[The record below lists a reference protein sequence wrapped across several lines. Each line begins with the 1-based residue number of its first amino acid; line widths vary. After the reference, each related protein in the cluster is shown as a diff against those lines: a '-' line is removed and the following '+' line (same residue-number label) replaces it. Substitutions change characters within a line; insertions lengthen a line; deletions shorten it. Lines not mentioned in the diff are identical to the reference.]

1 MTNAQLTRRG
11 FLADSGRLVTAGWL
25 ALNASWL
32 TALASC
38 ARDDAHDGERFIA
51 LTPAEAKAMRAF
63 AALIIPSDDSM
74 PGADEVGAVY
84 FVDRAVR
91 TPFFAESIPLV
102 RAGLAKLDA
111 RARAA
116 GASDFAT
123 LPPASQEDI
132 MHEVEGEPF
141 FAAAR
146 TLVIIGTFA
155 DPAYG
160 GNRQG
165 AGWTIVGLEH
175 RPSYSAPYG
184 WYDSPA
190 AGGSSKRVA

>member
-1 MTNAQLTRRG
+1 
-11 FLADSGRLVTAGWL
+11 
-25 ALNASWL
+25 
-32 TALASC
+32 
-38 ARDDAHDGERFIA
+38 
-51 LTPAEAKAMRAF
+51 
-63 AALIIPSDDSM
+63 
-74 PGADEVGAVY
+74 
-84 FVDRAVR
+84 
-91 TPFFAESIPLV
+91 
-102 RAGLAKLDA
+102 
-111 RARAA
+111 
-116 GASDFAT
+116 
-123 LPPASQEDI
+123 

-165 AGWTIVGLEH
+165 AGWTIVGLDH